1 MAKSKETL
9 KQYVVLPARGL
20 TASGLDPAALT
31 AIMKPAAAQGA
42 AAHAAGGAGGLGLTA
57 APMVVVAETA
67 LAASRHILSS
77 ARRAT
82 SAPSPKMKI
91 EHSFMGD
98 GPKLVTAAATAERL
112 LRANGY
118 RLVPLTKYDL
128 ALPKAAKTKKKKT
141 KARRTKSKSAKRG
154 GRRPP
159 ALSPPSTANAASV
172 QGANDFLRHLYFR
185 LRQDGGNLGDGVKV
199 AVLDS
204 GVDGTH
210 PRLAHAVNGGRGMV
224 PGEDDLDWAPCTW
237 PRGVHGTH
245 VAGIICAEGDPAT
258 GPIGVAPRA
267 RVRSYRIFSKN
278 NGSVG
283 ASNYS
288 IINAIR
294 AAVEDGCDIINMSIS
309 GSLARED
316 GVRDAVN
323 YAYDN
328 GSLCIAAA
336 GNENRRPVSY
346 PAAHPNCVAIS
357 ALGKSDLIPAGD
369 EARDF
374 ISTPKSKSDSSIF
387 LAAFSNLG
395 PQIDFAGPGVW
406 IVSTLP
412 QNGTGPMSGTSMAA
426 PAVSGFAAVVL
437 SRNSNIL
444 GASRNAAR
452 SEAIYQSLVA
462 RAKLY
467 DLGSFD
473 YEGYG
478 IPQM

>member
-1 MAKSKETL
+1 MAKSKDKL

-20 TASGLDPAALT
+20 TASGLESAALT
-31 AIMKPAAAQGA
+31 AIMKPGVTQ
-42 AAHAAGGAGGLGLTA
+42 AGGNQLVADEGLGLTA

-67 LAASRHILSS
+67 VAASRHLLSS
-77 ARRAT
+77 ARHVT

-91 EHSFMGD
+91 DHSFMGD

-118 RLVPLTKYDL
+118 RLVPVTKYDL
-128 ALPKAAKTKKKKT
+128 ALPKAGASKKKKA
-141 KARRTKSKSAKRG
+141 KAPRRKATSVKRS
-154 GRRPP
+154 GRR
-159 ALSPPSTANAASV
+159 ALSPLKVHAATAVSV
-172 QGANDFLRHLYFR
+172 QGANDFLRHLYFG
-185 LRQDGGNLGDGVKV
+185 LRQDGGKLGEGVTV

-224 PGEDDLDWAPCTW
+224 PGESDLDWGPCTW
-237 PRGVHGTH
+237 PNGVHGTH
-245 VAGIICAEGDPAT
+245 VAGIICAEGDSAT
-258 GPIGVAPRA
+258 GPLGVAPRA
-267 RVRSYRIFSKN
+267 KVRSYRIFSKTD
-278 NGSVG
+278 GSVG

-288 IINAIR
+288 IINAVR

-309 GSLARED
+309 GTLARED

-336 GNENRRPVSY
+336 GNDFRRPVGY
-346 PAAHPNCVAIS
+346 PAAHSNCIAIS

-369 EARDF
+369 SARDF
-374 ISTPKSKSDSSIF
+374 ISSPKSKSDSSVF
-387 LAAFSNLG
+387 LAKFSNFG

-426 PAVSGFAAVVL
+426 PAISGFAAVVL
-437 SRNSNIL
+437 SRNGNIL